1 MTQMAHVGAHLTRT
15 GDDAFELSV
24 FRGFSAN
31 FWDWLTT
38 MSEEFG
44 YQLT

>member
-1 MTQMAHVGAHLTRT
+1 VPLEH
-15 GDDAFELSV
+15 SI
-24 FRGFSAN
+24 RGFSAN

-44 YQLT
+44 YQVS